1 MTTVSMIRGFRFFAV
16 ILFLGLP
23 ASPLMARGVF
33 RGLNDDQPAS
43 DPLSEQGRGAD
54 KTAVPAGSRT
64 AAAAVPRE
72 YDLAQNFPNPFNPST
87 IIRYAIPVKSHVL
100 LTVHNL
106 LGQVVSTIV
115 NGEQDAGFHEIRFD
129 APNLAS
135 GVYLYRLEAGKF
147 VETRKLTLIR

>member
-1 MTTVSMIRGFRFFAV
+1 MTTVSGFRHFLFAV
-16 ILFLGLP
+16 FLLAFIAAP
-23 ASPLMARGVF
+23 FPAHASPG
-33 RGLNDDQPAS
+33 
-43 DPLSEQGRGAD
+43 DPLPFDDPLPSGVNGTG
-54 KTAVPAGSRT
+54 KTGP
-64 AAAAVPRE
+64 AAAAPSGDLPRE

-115 NGEQDAGFHEIRFD
+115 NGEQEAGFHEIRFD
-129 APNLAS
+129 ALNLAS